1 MDKRFA
7 GLLGAAAAL
16 TTLTAAHATAPIPSE
31 LSPPMRY
38 QDLLAPIPNAVAALK
53 ADDARLARTPVSNL
67 KVAQAHH
74 HHHHHHRPPPPHHH
88 HHHHHND

>member
-16 TTLTAAHATAPIPSE
+16 TTLTAAHATAPIQSE
-31 LSPPMRY
+31 LSPPTRY

-53 ADDARLARTPVSNL
+53 ADDARLAQTPASDL
-67 KVAQAHH
+67 KVAQE
-74 HHHHHHRPPPPHHH
+74 HHHHHHRPPPRRH